1 MTQAQTLNSDQMMLA
16 FLVLRVKDQSDGAQ
30 LQKEIQ
36 DLSSKMRQTELDNQI
51 KRDKEANEK
60 MLKAMEKQEK
70 MGIFSKILS
79 ALVVVLTAIFAV
91 CTFGVGLGLAL
102 VAAAMVI
109 GAVAGGAI
117 KGDKNG
123 KGFDIQ
129 GALDGASMA
138 GSIAMLALGVGAVL
152 IALTRTMMTRMAGQ
166 VTAKATGAAAKAAA
180 LQVANESAK
189 GSAEAA
195 RQTFMTEFRT
205 HFAAVYAKYT
215 GEGALTGK
223 SLMVATMSATA
234 AQGGGQI
241 GKAAIDYQTAKD
253 NLEVERLQALA
264 KVCEMLAMIMQEGWQ
279 AIMDFLQLLQESHN
293 SAVNQVLSVMTSHHQ
308 SMMKAKQAMMHG

>member
-1 MTQAQTLNSDQMMLA
+1 T
-16 FLVLRVKDQSDGAQ
+16 FG
-30 LQKEIQ
+30 
-36 DLSSKMRQTELDNQI
+36 
-51 KRDKEANEK
+51 
-60 MLKAMEKQEK
+60 
-70 MGIFSKILS
+70 MGI
-79 ALVVVLTAIFAV
+79 
-91 CTFGVGLGLAL
+91 GLML

-117 KGDKNG
+117 KGEKNG

-138 GSIAMLALGVGAVL
+138 GSIAMLAMGLGAVL
-152 IALTRTMMTRMAGQ
+152 IAVTRTMMTRMTGQ
-166 VTAKATGAAAKAAA
+166 VTAKMASTAAKAAL
-180 LQVANESAK
+180 LQAGNEAAK

-195 RQTFMTEFRT
+195 KQTFLAEFRM
-205 HFAAVYAKYT
+205 HFAALWAKYT
-215 GEGALTGK
+215 GDGALTGK

-234 AQGGGQI
+234 VEGGGQI

-253 NLEVERLQALA
+253 NLEVERIQQLA
-264 KVCEMLAMIMQEGWQ
+264 KVCEMLAMILQEEWQ

-293 SAVNQVLSVMTSHHQ
+293 SAVNQALSVMTSHHQ